1 MESVEHH
8 VQEEEQQMF
17 PKVLQVMD
25 KAVLEQLGRD
35 LESAKGKEQQQAV

>member
-1 MESVEHH
+1 MKNVEHH

-25 KAVLEQLGRD
+25 KTVLEQLGSE
-35 LESAKGKEQQQAV
+35 LETAKGKEQQAV